1 MGTILTAILWLAALA
16 AVTLP
21 FVLLGCKIGDAV
33 EWIMN
38 KILRL
43 N

>member
-1 MGTILTAILWLAALA
+1 MGSVLTAMIYLAALA
-16 AVTLP
+16 LVTVP
-21 FVLLGCKIGDAV
+21 FTFLGCKIGDGV

>member
-1 MGTILTAILWLAALA
+1 MGSVLTAVLWLAALA

-21 FVLLGCKIGDAV
+21 FVLLGCKIGDGV

-38 KILRL
+38 KILKL

>member
-1 MGTILTAILWLAALA
+1 MGTILTAIFWLAALGA
-16 AVTLP
+16 MTLP
-21 FVLLGCKIGDAV
+21 AVLLGCKIGDTV